1 MAENKIQE
9 ATGNLTQTFRESGQ
23 TIVNSAVAAQER
35 NMRYFQNTLENG
47 IEVLKRNVEDTRSL
61 IGELAEQPQKV
72 ERAYQSIS
80 DSAIG
85 AQDRNVKFVQNT
97 FENGMEVFKGHAEST
112 RALTEELTKQSQN
125 QLAALQTLAHESL
138 DAYLGFFS
146 APFSYYKQALEATE
160 EAASWGMKR
169 AQHVTQQGMEAAQKT
184 ARQAQKA
191 AEPVTK

>member
-9 ATGNLTQTFRESGQ
+9 AAGNLTQTFRESGQ

-61 IGELAEQPQKV
+61 LGELTEQPQKV
-72 ERAYQSIS
+72 GRAYQSIS
-80 DSAIG
+80 DSAIA

-138 DAYLGFFS
+138 DAYLGYLS
-146 APFSYYKQALEATE
+146 APFTYYKQALEATE
-160 EAASWGMKR
+160 EAASWGMER
-169 AQHVTQQGMEAAQKT
+169 AQHVAQQGAEAAQKT